1 MVKKA
6 NDEEEEATGS
16 NEKPVGPTIE
26 EMKQERKENT
36 TKGPEIIKKTREKEE
51 SPNKITQGR
60 NKTSQ

>member
-26 EMKQERKENT
+26 EMKQKRKENT
-36 TKGPEIIKKTREKEE
+36 TKRPEIIRKTRDKEE
-51 SPNKITQGR
+51 SPNKTAQGR
-60 NKTSQ
+60 SKTSQ